1 MSGARKM
8 PEVKFGTDELFSIWD
23 RFDRSAADELEL
35 ELPELRLKLKKNS
48 GSGALY
54 PAAGQASA
62 AGPVPAAQMN
72 GGAGAQNPGGQ
83 TYANGPAYGNGQTY
97 ANGQAYGNGQAYAGG
112 QAPANQAG
120 CGAGGQT
127 PAGPQQAAAADYLRA
142 PLAGTFYR
150 SQAPGEPPFVSVG
163 QLVRKGDVVGVIE
176 AMKLFNEIR
185 AEQGGIVKEICAENG
200 QLVEYHQNLVRLG

>member
-1 MSGARKM
+1 M

-23 RFDRSAADELEL
+23 RFDRSAAEELEI
-35 ELPELRLKLKKNS
+35 ELPELHLRIKKNS

-54 PAAGQASA
+54 PAAGQVSA
-62 AGPVPAAQMN
+62 AGPVPAAQVN

-83 TYANGPAYGNGQTY
+83 SYANGQVYANGQTY
-97 ANGQAYGNGQAYAGG
+97 ANGQAYGNGQA
-112 QAPANQAG
+112 PANQAG
-120 CGAGGQT
+120 GGTGGQT
-127 PAGPQQAAAADYLRA
+127 PAGPQQAADYLRA

>member
-1 MSGARKM
+1 M
-8 PEVKFGTDELFSIWD
+8 PEVKIETGELFSIWD

-54 PAAGQASA
+54 PAVGQASA
-62 AGPVPAAQMN
+62 AGPVPAAQVN

-83 TYANGPAYGNGQTY
+83 TYANGQVY

-112 QAPANQAG
+112 QAPVNQAG
-120 CGAGGQT
+120 GGAGGQT